1 MNELKKKMLNYCYQ
15 ILSKM
20 SFDRELFQKELK
32 KCIGYLNQ
40 QDAEILRGWVNE
52 KFKDLV
58 AA

>member
-1 MNELKKKMLNYCYQ
+1 MLNYCYE

-32 KCIGYLNQ
+32 KCFGYLNQ
-40 QDAEILRGWVNE
+40 QDAAILRDWVQE